1 MIKGYSSVTP
11 TAPTSGLPKRART
24 RKKLITA
31 ARDLIYAKGIEKV
44 AIVDITKAAGL
55 AAGSFYNYFPN
66 KGAIVSAILDDFEEV
81 FSEHLDPYRLS
92 LKDPAM
98 RLSVTLKYY
107 FKQSQDNE
115 AWRSFVINAGL
126 SDQKV
131 LVQPSQQCFED
142 ISIGMRGGRF
152 KSDSAAITES
162 LITGM
167 ATHVGLE
174 IQRGKLP
181 RSAVTETI
189 RHVLRMLGLPDIAAK
204 AFADA
209 PLPEISFPNRTDLP
223 ADPNIPFRLAVERRL
238 KARGIDAVTAA
249 S

>member
-1 MIKGYSSVTP
+1 VTKP
-11 TAPTSGLPKRART
+11 AETKVLPKRART
-24 RKKLITA
+24 RKKLLTA
-31 ARDLIYAKGIEKV
+31 ARDLVYTKGIENV
-44 AIVDITKAAGL
+44 AIVDITRAAGV

-66 KGAIVSAILDDFEEV
+66 KGAIVAAIIEDFELV
-81 FSEHLDPYRLS
+81 FSEHLEAHRLR

-107 FKQSQDNE
+107 FKQSQENE
-115 AWRSFVINAGL
+115 AWRSFIINAGL
-126 SDQKV
+126 SDQRV

-142 ISIGMRGGRF
+142 VSIGMRGGRF
-152 KSDSAAITES
+152 KSDSAAITVS

-174 IQRGKLP
+174 IQRGNLP
-181 RSAVTETI
+181 RSAVTETV

-209 PLPEISFPNRTDLP
+209 PIPEIPFPTRSDLP
-223 ADPNIPFRLAVERRL
+223 ADPMIPFRIAVERRA
-238 KARGIDAVTAA
+238 KPRDGSAVTAA

>member
-1 MIKGYSSVTP
+1 MTKPVETKV
-11 TAPTSGLPKRART
+11 LPKRART
-24 RKKLITA
+24 RKKLLTA
-31 ARDLIYAKGIEKV
+31 ARNLIYTKSIENV
-44 AIVDITKAAGL
+44 AIVDITRAAGV

-66 KGAIVSAILDDFEEV
+66 KGAIVAAIIEDFERV
-81 FSEHLDPYRLS
+81 FSEDLETHRKR

-107 FKQSQDNE
+107 FRQSQDNE
-115 AWRSFVINAGL
+115 AWCSFISNVGL
-126 SDQKV
+126 SDQRV

-142 ISIGMRGGRF
+142 VSIGMRGGRF
-152 KSDSAAITES
+152 KSDSAAVTVS

-174 IQRGKLP
+174 ILRGNLP
-181 RSAVTETI
+181 HSAVTETV

-204 AFADA
+204 AFAEATIPDS
-209 PLPEISFPNRTDLP
+209 PLPSRSDLP
-223 ADPNIPFRLAVERRL
+223 TDTMIPYRIAVERRAKL
-238 KARGIDAVTAA
+238 RDGAAVTAA